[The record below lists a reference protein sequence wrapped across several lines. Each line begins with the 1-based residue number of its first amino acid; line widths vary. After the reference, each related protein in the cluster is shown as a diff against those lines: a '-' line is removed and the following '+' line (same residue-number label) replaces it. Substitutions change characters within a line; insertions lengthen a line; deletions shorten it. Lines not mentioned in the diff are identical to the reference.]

1 MTFDSISQRLP
12 SRIAFLLGFA
22 TFLLAIALVIAWV
35 LGATLFFPKGEL
47 ASLLHDRSDVI
58 RAHIDFLMMSQFLFI
73 FAFLFRQYD
82 VVPPRWVI
90 GASCIGSFLNP
101 VSFLMRGLH
110 PKVDSTTI
118 IEPHFPIKAAVSFS
132 LVTVGFLVSAGLV
145 AFAAWQ
151 ASSVKARP
159 SASPIREGQ

>member
-1 MTFDSISQRLP
+1 MTFDSISRRLP

-22 TFLLAIALVIAWV
+22 TLLLAVALVIAWV
-35 LGATLFFPKGEL
+35 LGVTLFFPKGEL

-58 RAHIDFLMMSQFLFI
+58 KAHIDFLMMSQFLFI

-90 GASCIGSFLNP
+90 GASCIGAFLNP

-110 PKVDSTTI
+110 PKVDPATI
-118 IEPHFPIKAAVSFS
+118 IEPHFPAKAAVSFS
-132 LVTVGFLVSAGLV
+132 LVTVGFLVSAGIV
-145 AFAAWQ
+145 VFAAWRT
-151 ASSVKARP
+151 SSARARP
-159 SASPIREGQ
+159 SASLIREGQ